1 MGKLSICLGGDSWTN
16 YDKTKYFKREDKE
29 GILRIANHYAN
40 ANEFASKGEFNG
52 NVGLVFRMEERGK
65 IFRKDSRVH
74 YREEVYLAQHMNVET
89 EMAIIDGLIDWIQND
104 NFSCPIGIA
113 THLSP

>member
-1 MGKLSICLGGDSWTN
+1 MAWLCGEDWGNLDI
-16 YDKTKYFKREDKE
+16 TKYFKRPNIS
-29 GILRIANHYAN
+29 GILRVSNHHGN

-65 IFRKDSRVH
+65 VFRKDSRVH

-89 EMAIIDGLIDWIQND
+89 EMAIIDGLIDWITKD
-104 NFSCPIGIA
+104 NFSCPKGIV
-113 THLSP
+113 THISP